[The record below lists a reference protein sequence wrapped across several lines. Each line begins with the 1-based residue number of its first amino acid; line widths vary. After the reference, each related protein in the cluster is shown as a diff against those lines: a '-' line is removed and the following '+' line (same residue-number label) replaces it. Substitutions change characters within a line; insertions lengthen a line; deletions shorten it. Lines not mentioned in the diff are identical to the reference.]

1 VWQNGF
7 VQRYE
12 TEKKKSYW
20 IDEFKEDIPVLNL
33 PLDYP
38 RSSANSAEAGVFS
51 FALDEK
57 LVTGIKR
64 LSGQEGISPFM
75 FLLAVYNIVLH
86 KYTQQDDIVVGV
98 TTLGRDN
105 QDLSGLIGMF
115 VNNLPVRSRP
125 EDDLTVGHYLK
136 QIKQKLLNSFANQD
150 YPFDE
155 LVESL
160 SIVRD
165 ISRSPLFDVVFSYM
179 NFELSGMKNSEI
191 SISDYQA
198 GISISSEY
206 DLMLYGLEAQNRIY
220 FTVKYKKTLF
230 RKESIQ
236 RFADHFTQTATI
248 AAGNS
253 DIRISKINI
262 ITPQEMNKILS
273 LNDGTIQ
280 IDGKPDVLEFFEK
293 AVKLNPG
300 GIAVIHKEKSL
311 TYKELD
317 ELSNKVANWLRDN
330 CSVKPDDLVGIMVER
345 TEQMLVAILGVIK
358 SGAAY
363 VGIDA
368 SYPQKRVEYI
378 LRDSR
383 AKVLLTESHIVEK
396 VSLPDEVNA
405 IIEDI
410 RSPEIA
416 GSSTSLPVNVNS
428 PGDIAYIIYTSGTT
442 GDPKGVIIPRGNL
455 SLFLQWCRHEYGENS
470 FKIAYATS
478 SYCFDI
484 SVFEIFYP
492 LITGKTVKVLG
503 SAMEILFYATADKE
517 IQIQTVPS
525 LFAEIKEGL
534 LKKGIENISSINLAG
549 EQIPSGLLDGIDC
562 DRIEVRNLYGPSE
575 DTTFTTSY
583 RFSNKNRK
591 ILIGKPVANT
601 CIYITDKNLKLVPEG
616 HPGEIC
622 IAGEK
627 LSKGYL
633 HKDHLT
639 REKFVSNPYGDG
651 VIYKTGDLGRWTPSG
666 DLEYLGRID
675 RQVKI
680 HGYRI
685 ELGEI
690 ETCIRN
696 YPAVE
701 NVAVT
706 VYQRE
711 RDRDI
716 AAYLVLNRQTEIKDL
731 KEFLSQSLPAFMIPL
746 YFVVLDKIP
755 LTPNGKVDISAL
767 PEPGTA
773 GIPDHTDRID
783 RTDNT
788 GNTGS
793 MNPVE
798 TRLASV
804 WKKVLE
810 REEISRNDNFFD
822 IGGHSLKAI
831 RLLSSINR
839 EFGTECRLSDV
850 FDHPTIAGFAR
861 IISDREADV
870 ISCEA
875 DVTSREKEITGSE
888 PETACRSAEIAR
900 EKGAIVPLEKAE
912 WYEVS
917 YAQRRLWTIDRVE
930 EKSFAYNV
938 PVVYHIKSRIDVDAL
953 QKAFEA

>member
-1 VWQNGF
+1 
-7 VQRYE
+7 
-12 TEKKKSYW
+12 
-20 IDEFKEDIPVLNL
+20 
-33 PLDYP
+33 
-38 RSSANSAEAGVFS
+38 
-51 FALDEK
+51 
-57 LVTGIKR
+57 
-64 LSGQEGISPFM
+64 
-75 FLLAVYNIVLH
+75 
-86 KYTQQDDIVVGV
+86 
-98 TTLGRDN
+98 
-105 QDLSGLIGMF
+105 
-115 VNNLPVRSRP
+115 
-125 EDDLTVGHYLK
+125 
-136 QIKQKLLNSFANQD
+136 
-150 YPFDE
+150 
-155 LVESL
+155 
-160 SIVRD
+160 
-165 ISRSPLFDVVFSYM
+165 
-179 NFELSGMKNSEI
+179 
-191 SISDYQA
+191 
-198 GISISSEY
+198 
-206 DLMLYGLEAQNRIY
+206 
-220 FTVKYKKTLF
+220 
-230 RKESIQ
+230 
-236 RFADHFTQTATI
+236 
-248 AAGNS
+248 
-253 DIRISKINI
+253 
-262 ITPQEMNKILS
+262 
-273 LNDGTIQ
+273 
-280 IDGKPDVLEFFEK
+280 
-293 AVKLNPG
+293 
-300 GIAVIHKEKSL
+300 
-311 TYKELD
+311 
-317 ELSNKVANWLRDN
+317 
-330 CSVKPDDLVGIMVER
+330 
-345 TEQMLVAILGVIK
+345 
-358 SGAAY
+358 
-363 VGIDA
+363 
-368 SYPQKRVEYI
+368 
-378 LRDSR
+378 
-383 AKVLLTESHIVEK
+383 
-396 VSLPDEVNA
+396 
-405 IIEDI
+405 
-410 RSPEIA
+410 
-416 GSSTSLPVNVNS
+416 
-428 PGDIAYIIYTSGTT
+428 
-442 GDPKGVIIPRGNL
+442 
-455 SLFLQWCRHEYGENS
+455 
-470 FKIAYATS
+470 
-478 SYCFDI
+478 
-484 SVFEIFYP
+484 
-492 LITGKTVKVLG
+492 
-503 SAMEILFYATADKE
+503 
-517 IQIQTVPS
+517 
-525 LFAEIKEGL
+525 
-534 LKKGIENISSINLAG
+534 
-549 EQIPSGLLDGIDC
+549 DGIDC

-601 CIYITDKNLKLVPEG
+601 RIYITDKNLKLVPEG

-875 DVTSREKEITGSE
+875 DVTSREKEIAGSE

-953 QKAFEA
+953 QKAFEALIFKYESFRTAFIEVDGDPKQVISEKADFKIKVIEIPSGEDVKNDSREWIINAVKESFDLRVAPLLKVTLIRYPGEAESVMVINIHHIIVDEWSVGILAGKLALFYNHFTGSQPVADQNVFNPDKIQYKDYAAWHNRLLEENSPVAMESEQFWLEMFREPVEPLNLPADYKRPKVQTFKGETDTFALSGELSSALRQLSSDKNSTLFITTLALFNVLFYKYTGQKDIVIGTPVANRDSYEIKDQIGFFLNTVALRNKFEDSQSFNEFLAGVRDNTLKAYNNQSYPFDRLVEKVLQSRDLSRSPLFDVMLISQTPEHNSGDMFKGVKMELMGSEYQASKFDLSVSYCDDGSEIKYFFEYNTSIYRRESIKNMFLHYMTLLEDIARNPEKTLSSLSIISAREKEELLALSAGKDKILTEQSVVSLIEKQAAEHGSETAVIYKRKKLSYDELNSKADRLSGILTGEMAVSPGDIVCVMLDRSEWSVISLLGILKSGAVYLPVDPLYPASRIRYILEDSKGKVLITSDKHSSLSEFYTGKIIT